1 VTKLILTILGFF
13 CFIHASVD
21 RHLLTIDELKGKFA
35 QKDYLSKST
44 TTEGTKN
51 DATNKVTVTRAPNSE
66 IVTLEEVSSLL
77 LNIFNVI
84 NHAFHYGH
92 LNFTAED
99 RKKWDIS
106 IKKLIARGNF
116 YRDQLDNGNQM
127 AQLTA

>member
-1 VTKLILTILGFF
+1 MTKLILTILGFV

-35 QKDYLSKST
+35 QKDYLSKSA

-51 DATNKVTVTRAPNSE
+51 DATNTVTVTRAPNSE

-84 NHAFHYGH
+84 NSYKVHPIDQQSA
-92 LNFTAED
+92 LNV
-99 RKKWDIS
+99 
-106 IKKLIARGNF
+106 
-116 YRDQLDNGNQM
+116 
-127 AQLTA
+127 